1 VRQPIRPIAR
11 IALGALALAGLAA
24 CGPSEEIQQQL
35 AELTAI
41 SAEKD
46 SLVTQVLANTRLMS
60 EIGAEIARVQAPVA
74 EAGAQET
81 TAPPDPAAILANIQ
95 ALTTRVTDS
104 ENRLLES
111 QKRIETLTRESRTQR
126 NQIGE
131 FQKTIDEFRATIE
144 SQKATIASL
153 TEQVT
158 YLQEENTRLA
168 AANVVLADTVSA
180 LESRENSVWYLI
192 GTKDELIQRG
202 IITEEGGSR
211 VLFIFGKRGKTLVP
225 ARNLDLTA
233 FSVGDER
240 YLSEIALP
248 DAEAE
253 YIVITRQ
260 DLSALETPPN
270 DEGRIR
276 GASIRIADPAR
287 FWAGDRVLI
296 LVRA

>member
-1 VRQPIRPIAR
+1 MMHCGRRGRLIPL
-11 IALGALALAGLAA
+11 LGLALAGLAA

-60 EIGAEIARVQAPVA
+60 EISAEVARVQVPVT

-81 TAPPDPAAILANIQ
+81 AGPPDPAMLLSSIQ
-95 ALTTRVTDS
+95 ALTARVTDS

-126 NQIGE
+126 TQLGE
-131 FQKTIDEFRATIE
+131 FQKTVDEFRATIE
-144 SQKATIASL
+144 SQKQTIASL

-168 AANVVLADTVSA
+168 AVNVALADTVSA
-180 LESRENSVWYLI
+180 LESRQSSVWYI
-192 GTKDELIQRG
+192 VGTKDELIERG
-202 IITEEGGSR
+202 VITEEGGSR

-225 ARNLDLTA
+225 ARTLDLSA
-233 FSVGDER
+233 FNVADER
-240 YLSEIALP
+240 YLTEIPLP
-248 DAEAE
+248 DGQAD
-253 YIVITRQ
+253 YTIVTRQ
-260 DLSALETPPN
+260 DLSALETPP
-270 DEGRIR
+270 DDKGRVR
-276 GASIRIADPAR
+276 GESLRIADPPR